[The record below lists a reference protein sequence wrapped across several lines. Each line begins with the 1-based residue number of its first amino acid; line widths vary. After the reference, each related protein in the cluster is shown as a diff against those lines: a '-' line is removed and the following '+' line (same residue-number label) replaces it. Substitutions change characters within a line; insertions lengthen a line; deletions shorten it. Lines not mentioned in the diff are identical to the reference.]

1 MQAKAPRQILLDC
14 SGRGLMHKHI
24 SPCAESNMTF
34 AAKGMSLH
42 LGASAKKSW
51 AISHVQV
58 ACIYQVLEQACHNAG
73 LNPCLQHKILVAAF
87 TNLIACLGWL
97 RGGEIFQAEETDL
110 VVTLPINGGSLL
122 ELAQW
127 NARCHQKRSLSPL
140 LSPMWSLPSQ
150 QCLVSAP
157 ANGLYLFNPSFQK
170 FVENCSLL
178 KLLLSGPVAI
188 FRKRLLFL
196 SLDRCVVKANLLFN
210 VSQASPEIVCK
221 IRSPPCTHGAK
232 LVAQQCP
239 VSLATMNPTL
249 LGAAKPLSGKCMNMV
264 VAGLSVSVPKAC
276 PNNATNGIC
285 QIVCLSLFA
294 APKTGAS

>member
-110 VVTLPINGGSLL
+110 VVTLPIDGPVWGLPPGISAV
-122 ELAQW
+122 E
-127 NARCHQKRSLSPL
+127 H
-140 LSPMWSLPSQ
+140 SLPPETKSDPTV
-150 QCLVSAP
+150 LANVVTAFTTMSGLRT
-157 ANGLYLFNPSFQK
+157 ANGLYIELRLELMDRVGSK
-170 FVENCSLL
+170 SHCSYE
-178 KLLLSGPVAI
+178 S
-188 FRKRLLFL
+188 
-196 SLDRCVVKANLLFN
+196 
-210 VSQASPEIVCK
+210 
-221 IRSPPCTHGAK
+221 
-232 LVAQQCP
+232 
-239 VSLATMNPTL
+239 
-249 LGAAKPLSGKCMNMV
+249 
-264 VAGLSVSVPKAC
+264 
-276 PNNATNGIC
+276 
-285 QIVCLSLFA
+285 
-294 APKTGAS
+294 

>member
-1 MQAKAPRQILLDC
+1 MKLV
-14 SGRGLMHKHI
+14 K
-24 SPCAESNMTF
+24 
-34 AAKGMSLH
+34 
-42 LGASAKKSW
+42 
-51 AISHVQV
+51 
-58 ACIYQVLEQACHNAG
+58 
-73 LNPCLQHKILVAAF
+73 LQHEAICLPTNLQHEISVAAF

-97 RGGEIFQAEETDL
+97 QGGEIFRAEEMDL
-110 VVTLPINGGSLL
+110 VMSLPINGGSLL
-122 ELAQW
+122 ELALW
-127 NARCHQKRSLSPL
+127 NARCCPKRSLTPL
-140 LSPMWSLPSQ
+140 LLPMWSLPPP

-157 ANGLYLFNPSFQK
+157 ANGLYVFNPSFQK

-264 VAGLSVSVPKAC
+264 AGLSVSVPKTC
-276 PNNATNGIC
+276 PNDATNGIC

-294 APKTGAS
+294 APKMGAP